1 MTTIIVKPNVLD
13 KVRGDYRYY
22 LESVWPYLD
31 KSNSAPLSEI
41 ELDGFP
47 WAAQKSGLLAALYMW
62 RSAGKST
69 GVTIPLPCW
78 YWLRNADTKVKI
90 VSKSKDQAM
99 KFAKGV
105 RGLLD
110 DVPFLQ
116 HLRPPDSG
124 WQADSATQLDVRGAE
139 TRNVPSLQVIGGA
152 GQKAG
157 GRAHLIIADDL
168 ETTES
173 VQTREARERLFEVY
187 AELQRLLYSAVDSP
201 IPSKMLVIGTY
212 HSDQSVLLRLAEIGY
227 DLRAYPLLYPDEY
240 ERPLIRS
247 LAPIIAR
254 RLDSGTHK
262 PGQIVCPLR
271 YTPEYVAREKATG
284 RTGFWQ
290 QYMGIA
296 RGSES
301 DAYPIQLASFI
312 VHPCTGDRG
321 PVSIQWGEMA
331 AGKSTYLDAIEVDA
345 LSEGDGFH
353 RAAFFSDEHA
363 PWSRT
368 HMRVD
373 PAFSG
378 KDKNVHGIA
387 SSLGSYYF
395 IRRLTG
401 HMVGPGKGRVS
412 LDECARRQAE
422 DAKTFGA
429 RTCTVEANGGGE
441 AYAVILQHAMNT
453 LKDDTWACQVTAL
466 PSKGQKEVR
475 MLDGA
480 EGPIQL
486 KRVVLDD
493 SVARNPAL
501 QHQLTRLTRVRGC
514 LDHED
519 EAEVLCALISDL
531 KDNLRVTPDRAQKK
545 VRDRL
550 AEQDSDQ
557 PKPRWGDRYRTAS

>member
-1 MTTIIVKPNVLD
+1 MSVLD
-13 KVRGDYRYY
+13 QLRNDYGYF
-22 LESVWPYLD
+22 LKSVWPYLD
-31 KSNSAPLSEI
+31 KSGYAPLSDIEI
-41 ELDGFP
+41 DGFT
-47 WAAQKSGLLAALYMW
+47 WGAQDADVLGALYMW

-69 GVTIPLPCW
+69 GVTLPLPCW

-110 DVPFLQ
+110 EVPFLQ

-124 WQADSATQLDVRGAE
+124 WQADSATQLDVRGSV

-227 DLRAYPLLYPDEY
+227 SLRAYPLLYPDDY
-240 ERPLIRS
+240 ERPLIRG
-247 LAPIIAR
+247 LAPIIGK
-254 RLDSGTHK
+254 RLDAGTHK

-271 YTPEYVAREKATG
+271 YTPDYVAREKATG

-301 DAYPIQLASFI
+301 DSYPLQLRYFM
-312 VHPCTGDRG
+312 VHPCQGTHGPLYLDWGQSTGGR
-321 PVSIQWGEMA
+321 
-331 AGKSTYLDAIEVDA
+331 STYLDSIEVDA
-345 LSEGDGFH
+345 LAEGDGFH
-353 RAAFFSDEHA
+353 GPASTSIDRA

-378 KDKNVHGIA
+378 KDKNVHGIG
-387 SSLGSYYF
+387 STLGGNYF

-401 HMVGPGKGRVS
+401 HLIGSGKDRIS
-412 LDECARRQAE
+412 LDECARRQAA

-441 AYAVILQHAMNT
+441 AFAVILQNAMNA
-453 LKDDTWACQVTAL
+453 LKDETWACAVTAV

-475 MLDGA
+475 MLDAA
-480 EGPIQL
+480 EGPVQL
-486 KRVVLDD
+486 KRVVLDE
-493 SVARNPAL
+493 SVARNPSL

-519 EAEVLCALISDL
+519 EAEVLCALIGDL
-531 KDNLRVTPDRAQKK
+531 KDNLRVDPERQRTKARERNRENPDEK
-545 VRDRL
+545 
-550 AEQDSDQ
+550 
-557 PKPRWGDRYRTAS
+557 KPRWGDRYRQTA

>member
-1 MTTIIVKPNVLD
+1 MTLPAVSVLD
-13 KVRGDYRYY
+13 RLRDDYGYF
-22 LESVWPYLD
+22 LKTVWPYLD

-41 ELDGFP
+41 EIDGFT
-47 WAAQKSGLLAALYMW
+47 WAAQRAGLLGALYMW

-69 GVTIPLPCW
+69 GVTLPLPCW
-78 YWLRNADTKVKI
+78 YWLRNPDTKVKI

-110 DVPFLQ
+110 EVPFLQ

-124 WQADSATQLDVRGAE
+124 WQADSATQLDVRGAT
-139 TRNVPSLQVIGGA
+139 TRSVPSLQVIGGA

-212 HSDQSVLLRLAEIGY
+212 HSDQSVLLRLADIGY
-227 DLRAYPLLYPDEY
+227 DLRAYPLIYPDEY
-240 ERPLIRS
+240 ERPMIRG
-247 LAPIIAR
+247 LAPIISR
-254 RLDSGTHK
+254 RLDSKANK
-262 PGQIVCPLR
+262 PGEIVCPLR
-271 YTPEYVAREKATG
+271 YTSDYVAREKATG

-301 DAYPIQLASFI
+301 DQYPIQLANFI
-312 VHPCTGDRG
+312 VHPCQGSLG
-321 PVSIQWGEMA
+321 PVGINWGEFR
-331 AGKSTYLDAIEVDA
+331 AGKSTYREDIEVDA

-353 RAAFFSDEHA
+353 GPAFTSDDHA

-378 KDKNVHGIA
+378 KDKNVHGIG
-387 SSLGSYYF
+387 STLGSYYYV
-395 IRRLTG
+395 RRIAG
-401 HMVGPGKGRVS
+401 HLIGSGKGRVT
-412 LDECARRQAE
+412 LADCASKQAR
-422 DAKTFGA
+422 DAKDFGA

-441 AYAVILQHAMNT
+441 AYAVILQNAMNAI
-453 LKDDTWACQVTAL
+453 KDETWACQVTAV
-466 PSKGQKEVR
+466 PSRGQKEVR

-493 SVARNPAL
+493 SVARNPSL

-519 EAEVLCALISDL
+519 EAEVLCALIADL
-531 KDNLRVTPDRAQKK
+531 KDNLRVDPDRARAK
-545 VRDRL
+545 VRERL
-550 AEQDSDQ
+550 KEQERDER
-557 PKPRWGDRYRTAS
+557 KPRWGDKYRTAV